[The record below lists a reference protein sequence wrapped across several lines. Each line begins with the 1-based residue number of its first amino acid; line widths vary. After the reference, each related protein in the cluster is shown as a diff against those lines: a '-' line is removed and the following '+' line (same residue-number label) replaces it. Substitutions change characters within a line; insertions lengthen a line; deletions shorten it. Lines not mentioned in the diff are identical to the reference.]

1 MFGAGVTLFPQIAIG
16 ETESL
21 VQYVPISAPTPHRT
35 IALVWRTSSGRDAL
49 MARVGE
55 VVVGDF

>member
-21 VQYVPISAPTPHRT
+21 VQYVRISTPTPHRT